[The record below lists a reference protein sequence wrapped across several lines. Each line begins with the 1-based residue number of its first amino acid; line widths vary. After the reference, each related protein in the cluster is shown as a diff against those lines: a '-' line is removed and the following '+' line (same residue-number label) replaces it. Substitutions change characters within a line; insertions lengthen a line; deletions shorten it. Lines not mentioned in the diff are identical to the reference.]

1 VLRERFSVVHWMF
14 PPYTDRVRRLIK
26 LTLKFFT

>member
-1 VLRERFSVVHWMF
+1 VHWMY
-14 PPYTDRVRRLIK
+14 PPYTQLVRQLIK